1 VDARENIPKDMPKG
15 RGRGFTILA
24 NVDSDHAGDEITRR
38 SRTGF
43 IVFLNN
49 SPIYWFSKKQSGI
62 ETSSFG
68 SEFIAL
74 KQCCKYIRSLRYKLR
89 MMGIEVSEPAYIYM
103 ETTNQFFQML
113 RFQSLF

>member
-1 VDARENIPKDMPKG
+1 MQSLYPLIPDFDVNEIFPRRDWSHTPFVDSKEDIPSEMPEP
-15 RGRGFTILA
+15 RGFGFTIFA
-24 NVDSDHAGDEITRR
+24 NVDSDHAGDEITCR

-68 SEFIAL
+68 LEFIAM
-74 KQCCKYIRSLRYKLR
+74 KQCYKYIYEDY
-89 MMGIEVSEPAYIYM
+89 G
-103 ETTNQFFQML
+103 
-113 RFQSLF
+113 